1 MLLTKCLAEG
11 DISVQQL
18 KKFYSAVRQ
27 FYIAAAQ
34 YMWKNLPLNDDVLR
48 NAQFVNWN
56 KRRSTTFAEA
66 SFFVERYSNIL
77 NLSVREI
84 ELLHDEFV
92 DYQLMNESDL
102 PDDVRQAATVQLDD
116 DGNAVSFRMDIIWG
130 YLGNLKVND
139 YPRYKTLSK
148 LAKLILVLPH
158 SNAEEERAF
167 SIIRKN
173 KTCFRGNLDI
183 NRTLSAIMTIKKNS
197 STPCFQYQPSN
208 EVVKSSKKVTWEFN
222 KAHKK

>member
-1 MLLTKCLAEG
+1 MVSYNLVCEIKN
-11 DISVQQL
+11 
-18 KKFYSAVRQ
+18 VRHLY
-27 FYIAAAQ
+27 F
-34 YMWKNLPLNDDVLR
+34 
-48 NAQFVNWN
+48 
-56 KRRSTTFAEA
+56 
-66 SFFVERYSNIL
+66 RYSNIL
-77 NLSVREI
+77 NFSVREI

-92 DYQLMNESDL
+92 DYQLMNETDL

-116 DGNAVSFRMDIIWG
+116 DENAVSLRMDIIWG

-139 YPRYKTLSK
+139 YPRYKNLSK

-183 NRTLSAIMTIKKNS
+183 NRTLSAIMTIKMNS
-197 STPCFQYQPSN
+197 STPCFQYQPSD
-208 EVVKSSKKVTWEFN
+208 EVVKNSKKVTWEFN